1 MKENKKMFQLLIENK
16 NEQKVDSH
24 TLLENS
30 ENLVSVITEESL
42 MNLANR
48 FHEKMTEQEI
58 RELLSSCDFNRDGS
72 IDESDFTK
80 IMKRTNFQ

>member
-1 MKENKKMFQLLIENK
+1 MFQLLIEDK
-16 NEQKVDSH
+16 SEQSVGSQI
-24 TLLENS
+24 LFENP
-30 ENLVSVITEESL
+30 ENLSRGITEESL

-48 FHEKMTEQEI
+48 FHEKMTENEI
-58 RELLSSCDFNRDGS
+58 RELLSSCDFNHDGS